1 MFWMNKNVFYARSVT
16 DYSGLVQVIHH
27 FHNTYIISCTRKKII
42 ENYTSQNKID
52 TDVSRIPD
60 RVIVEFMQTNV

>member
-1 MFWMNKNVFYARSVT
+1 MFFARSDS
-16 DYSGLVQVIHH
+16 DYSGHVQVIHNC
-27 FHNTYIISCTRKKII
+27 HNTYIISYTRKNII

-60 RVIVEFMQTNV
+60 RVIVEFMQI

>member
-1 MFWMNKNVFYARSVT
+1 MFFMHVVWLIIQDLYRLSITAIT
-16 DYSGLVQVIHH
+16 HIL
-27 FHNTYIISCTRKKII
+27 FHAHEKKII

-60 RVIVEFMQTNV
+60 RVIVEFMQI